1 MADKRCEKHPGWSAD
16 ECVWC
21 GHARESVHVT
31 TNDWCRGIWEHIDPK
46 NPHLKID
53 SKEHLI
59 RECEKHGVMPRA
71 LMKHKSQGKGYEI
84 RRRIA

>member
-1 MADKRCEKHPGWSAD
+1 MVDKMCEIHPGWPAD

-21 GHARESVHVT
+21 GHKPETVHIAT
-31 TNDWCRGIWEHIDPK
+31 DDWCQGEWEHIDK
-46 NPHLKID
+46 DNPHLRID

-71 LMKHKSQGKGYEI
+71 LMKPKSQGRGWEVRK
-84 RRRIA
+84 RLA